1 MTIGKTVLRKE
12 GVRKVT
18 GQSLYVDDM
27 PFEGLHGVTVRST
40 IARGKIK
47 KITYKPGVNW
57 SEFVI
62 VTAKDIPGKNAV
74 ALILYDQPYLAEEM
88 INHPEEAILLIAHPD
103 KHLAE
108 KARTLVDIQYE
119 EMPAIFSIEEALQKK
134 TVIWGTDNIL
144 KSYLLEK
151 GQVDSVWQKADFVIE
166 EEYQTGAQ
174 EQLYIEPNGMIAIAD
189 AQDGVTIWGSM

>member
-47 KITYKPGVNW
+47 NITFKPGVNW

-62 VTAKDIPGKNAV
+62 VSAKDVPGQNAV
-74 ALILYDQPYLAEEM
+74 ALILYDQPYLVEEM
-88 INHPEEAILLIAHPD
+88 VNHPEEAILLLAHPD

-108 KARTLVDIQYE
+108 KARTLVEIQYE
-119 EMPAIFSIEEALQKK
+119 ELPAVFSIEDSLNQKA
-134 TVIWGTDNIL
+134 VIWGDDNIL
-144 KSYLLEK
+144 KAYLLEK
-151 GQVDSVWQKADFVIE
+151 GQVDPV
-166 EEYQTGAQ
+166 
-174 EQLYIEPNGMIAIAD
+174 
-189 AQDGVTIWGSM
+189 